1 MGWGRFGERLTDTQ
15 GERLRLGR
23 RERERGEGGRA
34 RERVGNTEGERLR
47 LKQRHRKR
55 GRETVIEMG

>member
-1 MGWGRFGERLTDTQ
+1 MEGDRETEGGGRFGERLRDTQ

-23 RERERGEGGRA
+23 RGGGGGGGGGRE

-47 LKQRHRKR
+47 QRHRKR
-55 GRETVIEMG
+55 GR